1 MICNVISNII
11 GIIGVVLT
19 IGSIIYNIKEAK
31 KRRSI
36 TWTDINAAANNLA
49 KDLKK
54 KYKPDV
60 ICYIYTQY
68 KKWYFSPIY

>member
-1 MICNVISNII
+1 MICNVICNII
-11 GIIGVVLT
+11 GIIGVVVT

-49 KDLKK
+49 KD
-54 KYKPDV
+54 
-60 ICYIYTQY
+60 
-68 KKWYFSPIY
+68 